1 MADVFTPEKRSDV
14 MSRIRGRGN
23 RDTELKL
30 ARLFRVHHVTGWR
43 RQQRVRVRVK
53 NRSAE
58 LTVHP
63 DFIFPSLHVAVFVDG
78 CFWHG
83 CPKHSKIPENNRDFW
98 MDKLSANKSR
108 DRLVN
113 RAMRQVGWQ
122 IIRIWE
128 HDLAKRPEFCIR
140 RIRKA
145 IMLA

>member
-30 ARLFRVHHVTGWR
+30 AKLFRQHHVTGWR
-43 RQQRVRVRVK
+43 RQLKIRVGST

-58 LTVHP
+58 LTVQP
-63 DFIFPSLHVAVFVDG
+63 DFVFPKFHVAVFVDG

-98 MDKLSANKSR
+98 EEKLAANKCR
-108 DRLVN
+108 DRLVS
-113 RAMRQVGWQ
+113 RVLRKAGWSVV
-122 IIRIWE
+122 RIWE
-128 HDLAKRPEFCIR
+128 HDLVRQPSKCIR
-140 RIRKA
+140 RVCVA
-145 IMLA
+145 MG